1 MEKNHGLQRQLKL
14 WHVFALGLSLMVPTT
29 VFDTYGIA
37 TMATEGHVP
46 ISYLFSTAAILFTV
60 FSYTHMVKVFPRAG
74 SAYTYAQ
81 KTFHPSVGFVVGWA
95 ALCDYLF
102 LPMLYALAA
111 EIYLSSF
118 FPAVPG
124 WLWIVLSI
132 ALFSIANIVSVKVTV
147 SFNAIFV
154 IFQMLICLVFISLLV
169 NEIING
175 QSVELTMAPFYS
187 ANLTITSILSGSIIL
202 CYTLIGFDALSTLS
216 EETIQP
222 TKNIPRAMLIQTI
235 FLGLLYTTI
244 TYFMQLLFP
253 DVSQFQDPEAAST
266 EIAEKLGG
274 LLFAS
279 IFIAITVTGNIVGG
293 IAAQLSTSRLLYAM
307 GRDNVIPKK
316 VFGYLHP
323 RTRVPVFNVV
333 LTGLFSLSALLLDY
347 ETAISF
353 FSFGAYMAFTF
364 VNLSVI
370 VYHIRH
376 KRVDSVGGVIKY
388 IVGPLIAI
396 SFLALLW
403 SNMDSRALTLGIVWN
418 VVGVI
423 YLAAITKMFT
433 KKPPQFEFDENV
445 SG

>member
-1 MEKNHGLQRQLKL
+1 MDNQTGLQRKLKL

-37 TMATEGHVP
+37 SGATGGHVP
-46 ISYLFSTAAILFTV
+46 ISYLFSMCAILFTV

-81 KTFHPSVGFVVGWA
+81 QTFNPGVGFVVGWA

-118 FPAVPG
+118 FPDVPG

-132 ALFSIANIVSVKVTV
+132 AFFTIANIFSVKVTI

-154 IFQMLICLVFISLLV
+154 VFQMIICVVFVALLIRELAGSSTSFSL
-169 NEIING
+169 
-175 QSVELTMAPFYS
+175 APFYS
-187 ANLTITSILSGSIIL
+187 ANLTMNSILSGSIIL

-216 EETIQP
+216 EEAIEP
-222 TKNIPRAMLIQTI
+222 TKTIPRAMIIQTI

-253 DVSQFQDPEAAST
+253 DVSVFNEPDAASS
-266 EIAEKLGG
+266 EIAQKLGG
-274 LLFAS
+274 MLFAS
-279 IFIAITVTGNIVGG
+279 IFIAITVTGNLVGG
-293 IAAQLSTSRLLYAM
+293 IAAQLSTSRLLFAM
-307 GRDNVIPKK
+307 GRDNVIPKRI
-316 VFGYLHP
+316 FGYVNP
-323 RTRVPVFNVV
+323 RTGVPVWNVL
-333 LTGLFSLSALLLDY
+333 LTGIFSLTAVFLSY

-353 FSFGAYMAFTF
+353 FSFGAYIAFSF

-370 VYHIRH
+370 VYFYRQRKMNTFKGILM
-376 KRVDSVGGVIKY
+376 Y
-388 IVGPLIAI
+388 LVGPLIALC
-396 SFLALLW
+396 FLVLLWANMDMHALL
-403 SNMDSRALTLGIVWN
+403 LGLVWN
-418 VVGVI
+418 VVGI
-423 YLAAITKMFT
+423 GYLAYLTKFFSQ
-433 KKPPQFEFDENV
+433 KPPQFHFDENV